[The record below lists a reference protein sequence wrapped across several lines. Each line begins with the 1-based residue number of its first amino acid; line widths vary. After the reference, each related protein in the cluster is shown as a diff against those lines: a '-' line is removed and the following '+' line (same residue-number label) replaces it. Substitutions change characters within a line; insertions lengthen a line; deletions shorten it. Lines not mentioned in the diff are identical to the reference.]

1 MVLMILFNLRFIKFT
16 TIVFIMNEYRE
27 TEMNSNM
34 KKWLTDQHISYRGL
48 ARILCVSSSSVC
60 KKVNGTVS
68 WQPKDLRTL
77 NERFGL
83 SADFVLGFRDTSE
96 TLQPV

>member
-1 MVLMILFNLRFIKFT
+1 MIQQT
-16 TIVFIMNEYRE
+16 NE
-27 TEMNSNM
+27 TSSVM
-34 KKWLTDQHISYRGL
+34 KRWLAEQHISYRALG
-48 ARILCVSSSSVC
+48 RILNLSSSSVS
-60 KKVNGTVS
+60 KKVNGTVG

-83 SADFVLGFRDTSE
+83 SADFVLGFRDASD

>member
-1 MVLMILFNLRFIKFT
+1 MRFIKLSG
-16 TIVFIMNEYRE
+16 IVFNMLEQKNE
-27 TEMNSNM
+27 TSSVM
-34 KKWLTDQHISYRGL
+34 KCWLADQHISYRALG
-48 ARILCVSSSSVC
+48 RILNLSSSSVS

-96 TLQPV
+96 TLQPA

>member
-1 MVLMILFNLRFIKFT
+1 MIQQT
-16 TIVFIMNEYRE
+16 D
-27 TEMNSNM
+27 NSSSANTVM
-34 KKWLTDQHISYRGL
+34 KCWLADQHISYRALG
-48 ARILCVSSSSVC
+48 RILNLSSSSVS
-60 KKVNGTVS
+60 KKVNGSVS